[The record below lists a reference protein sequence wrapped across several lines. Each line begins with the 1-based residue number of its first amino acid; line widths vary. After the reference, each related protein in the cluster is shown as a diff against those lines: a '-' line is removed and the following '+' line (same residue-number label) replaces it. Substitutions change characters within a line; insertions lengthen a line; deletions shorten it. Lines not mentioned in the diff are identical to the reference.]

1 MVALV
6 VVKIVVPA
14 LGGTGVVQ
22 FAPVASHAAMVADA
36 LREAQRAVD
45 DVVRRLRV
53 VAGDARRA
61 N

>member
-22 FAPVASHAAMVADA
+22 FAPVASHAATASEMP
-36 LREAQRAVD
+36 
-45 DVVRRLRV
+45 
-53 VAGDARRA
+53 AGAPTV